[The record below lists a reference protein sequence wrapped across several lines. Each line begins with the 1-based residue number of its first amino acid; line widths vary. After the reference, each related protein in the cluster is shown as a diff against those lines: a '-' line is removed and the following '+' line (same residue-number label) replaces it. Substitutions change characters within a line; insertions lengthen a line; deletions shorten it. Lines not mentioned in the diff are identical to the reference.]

1 MIDRM
6 KKSVHEFAGP
16 GLENSPVGLE
26 TPPPVEP
33 RDEPAR
39 SAQAEESKT
48 RYVFIDGL
56 RGIAALLVMVYHF
69 NMAPDAIREV
79 YWSLLPSPIHFII
92 TSGWFGVDI
101 FFVIS
106 GLVIAHSVGNS
117 VITPRYFANF
127 ALRRSI
133 RIDPPYW
140 VALVLCVLVQ
150 QFGNLVIGKHAV
162 VFPSLQVWLANL
174 SYLQIWYGVS
184 LLGVSWSLTHELQFY
199 ILFICLIG
207 LCQSV
212 LRVAPESKAW
222 SSALLFLCFGV
233 TGLASAAYPFKV
245 DRTLMVTCAQTW
257 HMFCCG
263 VFCYL
268 LLNRKIVW
276 PLAAFYLVGITLL
289 KIDGTMAPVRVG
301 VLLATVVAAC
311 QTNKLG
317 VWLKARPFQYFGRIS
332 YSLYL
337 VHVII
342 GVPLL
347 YFAYRIGVN
356 TTIPLIACYLLAV
369 GLTIGV
375 ADLMY
380 RLVERPTVRFS
391 KLLKSPATG
400 RSLPVALE
408 SAVTFSYERRQA
420 LADCPD

>member
-1 MIDRM
+1 MNRSID
-6 KKSVHEFAGP
+6 EFAGP
-16 GLENSPVGLE
+16 GPGTPPVRLE
-26 TPPPVEP
+26 TPPSFEP

-39 SAQAEESKT
+39 AAQAEESKT

-56 RGIAALLVMVYHF
+56 RGIAAFLVMVYHF

-79 YWSLLPSPIHFII
+79 YQSLLPLPIHFII
-92 TSGWFGVDI
+92 TNGWFGVDI

-117 VITPRYFANF
+117 IITPRYFANF

-140 VALVLCVLVQ
+140 VALIACVLVQ
-150 QFGNLVIGKHAV
+150 QFGNLVIGKHTV
-162 VFPSLQVWLANL
+162 VFPSVKVWLANI

-207 LCQSV
+207 FCQSM
-212 LRVAPESKAW
+212 LRVAPNSKAW

-233 TGLASAAYPFKV
+233 TGLASAAYPFQA
-245 DRTLMVTCAQTW
+245 DRTAMVTCAQTW

-276 PLAAFYLVGITLL
+276 PLAAVYLIGITLL
-289 KIDGTMAPVRVG
+289 KIDGTIAPVRVG
-301 VLLATVVAAC
+301 VLLATVVTAC

-337 VHVII
+337 IHGIV

-347 YFAYRIGVN
+347 YFAYRVGVKSP
-356 TTIPLIACYLLAV
+356 IPLIACYLLAV
-369 GLTIGV
+369 TVTIGI

-380 RLVERPTVRFS
+380 RFVERPTVRFS
-391 KLLKSPATG
+391 KLLKSPATERG
-400 RSLPVALE
+400 LPVALE
-408 SAVTFSYERRQA
+408 SAIPFSYGRRQA
-420 LADCPD
+420 LADCPE